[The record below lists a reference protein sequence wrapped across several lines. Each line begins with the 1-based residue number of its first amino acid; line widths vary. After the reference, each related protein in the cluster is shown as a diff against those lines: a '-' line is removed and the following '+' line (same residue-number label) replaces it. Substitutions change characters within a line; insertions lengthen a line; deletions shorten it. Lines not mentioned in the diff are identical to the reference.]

1 MRQLA
6 APELAAWLSRQ
17 PQAPTLLDVREP
29 WELALCRID
38 GSVHIP
44 LAQLPSRLAEL
55 DPARPTVVICHHG
68 VRSLHAGAFLERQG
82 FEDVVNL
89 HGGIDGWARSVD
101 PAMAV
106 Y

>member
-1 MRQLA
+1 MQGRSSGR
-6 APELAAWLSRQ
+6 PG
-17 PQAPTLLDVREP
+17 TREVP
-29 WELALCRID
+29 I
-38 GSVHIP
+38 S
-44 LAQLPSRLAEL
+44 PSRLAEL